1 MLAANQH
8 FNVTQQLDDGIRLLQ
23 SQGHKLKGAASN
35 VIELCH
41 TTCDMFS
48 PYQMALTVD
57 WMLDRSPHI
66 YLKSKTGYPTTLAN
80 VFRSPS

>member
-23 SQGHKLKGAASN
+23 SQGHKLKGAASD

-41 TTCDMFS
+41 TTCDMFFPDKLCS
-48 PYQMALTVD
+48 
-57 WMLDRSPHI
+57 
-66 YLKSKTGYPTTLAN
+66 
-80 VFRSPS
+80 